1 MIITFLIFFL
11 YGFNSSLTDNVF
23 DDKFKPEAQYVET
36 KHINNYLNKLRQ
48 FGIEFEVID
57 ETRKITMHG
66 IIPLF
71 GNNTVTIKIPS
82 INTPVIITDNLTDD
96 EHASISII
104 VDYYS
109 KNDPY
114 TVANLLINSAK
125 ILYPQ
130 YDNSDSKIIYNIIN
144 SDFQEYEQ
152 GYEMTT
158 DKYYRDKFIDI
169 NRTDSMLLEK
179 YSGNPNYYLLK
190 VIDSNYT
197 IERNYKK
204 INYEDI
210 LNSEDLMETEDIE
223 VTGTITEYKETNM
236 NASGTLTTEDGYD
249 YNFWIGHLPDVY
261 LSKGD
266 MINVRGMLLY
276 NNFNQ
281 SKPNIRVEERI
292 KILQLN
298 N

>member
-1 MIITFLIFFL
+1 MKKMIITFLIFFL

-130 YDNSDSKIIYNIIN
+130 YD
-144 SDFQEYEQ
+144 
-152 GYEMTT
+152 
-158 DKYYRDKFIDI
+158 
-169 NRTDSMLLEK
+169 
-179 YSGNPNYYLLK
+179 
-190 VIDSNYT
+190 
-197 IERNYKK
+197 
-204 INYEDI
+204 
-210 LNSEDLMETEDIE
+210 
-223 VTGTITEYKETNM
+223 
-236 NASGTLTTEDGYD
+236 
-249 YNFWIGHLPDVY
+249 
-261 LSKGD
+261 LSL
-266 MINVRGMLLY
+266 IH
-276 NNFNQ
+276 
-281 SKPNIRVEERI
+281 I
-292 KILQLN
+292 
-298 N
+298 